1 MFAFYTSTCVGVLWL
16 EFSAAALFLG
26 EYGANSLPWVYI
38 ASAGMGTILGFV
50 YSQLQ
55 KSLPLRQV
63 VVIIPLLMGGPLILF
78 RLGLNP
84 IFLGGYAVFLL
95 RLWLEA
101 IYVLNELN
109 TSITANQL
117 FNIREIKR
125 AYPLVS
131 SGILLAD
138 VISGFSMPLLRQLV
152 GLENVVLVASVML
165 LIGAIILYYI
175 GQTYRTSFPDLPRRR
190 IQEKGSDFATRRLQG
205 SLSSY
210 VWLIIAFFVMAQ
222 VLSLLLDFQYL
233 RQLEQNLSLNAGNIA
248 DFIALFSGTLGIFEL
263 ITQWFISSRVIERVG
278 VFRVAALP
286 PLMILSLG
294 FLSLTGLVSIFIGV
308 ITLKFVDEL
317 LRYTLISGMG
327 PILFQAIPDKVR
339 SRIESDV
346 RGFAEPLSTGLTG
359 VGILVT
365 IWFFHAVLPA
375 APDALIQ
382 GLLNRVF
389 LGQITMFA
397 LVWLVAVLL
406 LQSRYVSLLVLSTER
421 GQLSLSEVDLY
432 TFKRSV
438 IDALERP
445 GSDADKQSCI
455 ELLDHIDPKHA
466 GDVFAP
472 RLAGLS
478 SSLQYRCLEAM
489 LKYPNR
495 DCLDAVRSLLNQVLP
510 PDVFALALRYVW
522 LTEPSPDVQSL
533 HCYLDAA
540 VPPAVRGTAAAL
552 MLKYGHPRE
561 KAAATDSLRR
571 MLTSKQE
578 RERMMACRALGDAT
592 YLQAL
597 RIYIEPL
604 LQDDSLRVR
613 CALLEAIAATHLE
626 EYYPSLVRG
635 LYYKS
640 TREAAMQALMRLDGD
655 AIPLLVAAAAD
666 PNKPEVVRTYAWS
679 IIGQIGTPE
688 AVDILVEHLETTQG
702 IARQSLLRTL
712 LKLPH
717 EGGIDA
723 VADRLGRQG
732 VERLIGQEMLLLG
745 QIYAALVDLSSDY
758 AIGSE
763 ADLLRRAL
771 DDLKSDIIER
781 LFLLMRFLYPSDAIQ
796 AAAFNLQSGSRDN
809 GARALEILDNAIDLP
824 SKKILLTLLDRCPDR
839 EKLEALTDLSP
850 YVQMSPS
857 QRLRYL
863 LDLRSILSDWVL
875 ACCFHLARQY
885 RWGLKPKQIMACLHH
900 PVGFVREAV
909 LHYLKMASPRSLC
922 DVLPQLEH
930 DTNPLISAQV
940 QTLKRELGLT
950 SSRAGVEP
958 SSLHRNRAV
967 DSRAKP
973 I

>member
-1 MFAFYTSTCVGVLWL
+1 MFAFYTFTCIGILWL

-26 EYGANSLPWVYI
+26 EYGANSLPWIYI

-55 KSLPLRQV
+55 KFLPLRKV
-63 VVIIPLLMGGPLILF
+63 VVIIPLLMAVPLLLF
-78 RLGLNP
+78 RIGLSP

-138 VISGFSMPLLRQLV
+138 VASGFSMPLLRQMI
-152 GLENVVLVASVML
+152 GLENVMLAASVML
-165 LIGAIILYYI
+165 LIGAGILYYI
-175 GQTYRTSFPDLPRRR
+175 GRLYHTSFPDLPRRR
-190 IQEKGSDFATRRLQG
+190 IQDKETDFTTRRLQG
-205 SLSSY
+205 SLHSY
-210 VWLIIAFFVMAQ
+210 VWLVIAFFVMAQ
-222 VLSLLLDFQYL
+222 ILSLLLDFQYL
-233 RQLEQNLSLNAGNIA
+233 RQLEQNLSLNAGSIA

-263 ITQWFISSRVIERVG
+263 ITQWFASSRVIERVG
-278 VFRVAALP
+278 VFRVAVLP
-286 PLMILSLG
+286 PLMIFGLS
-294 FLSLTGLVSIFIGV
+294 FLALSGLVTLFVGV
-308 ITLKFVDEL
+308 IILKFVDEL
-317 LRYTLISGMG
+317 LRYTLVSGMG
-327 PILFQAIPDKVR
+327 PILFQAIPDKLR

-346 RGFAEPLSTGLTG
+346 RGFAEPLSAGLTG
-359 VGILVT
+359 VGILIT
-365 IWFFHAVLPA
+365 IWFFHNLLPIA
-375 APDALIQ
+375 SDLRIQ
-382 GLLNRVF
+382 DVLNRVF
-389 LGQITMFA
+389 LGQITVFA

-406 LQSRYVSLLVLSTER
+406 LQSRYVSLLVLSAER
-421 GQLSLSEVDLY
+421 GQLSLSEVDLHEL
-432 TFKRSV
+432 KRSV

-478 SSLQYRCLEAM
+478 PPLQRRCLEAM
-489 LKYPNR
+489 LNYPKR
-495 DCLDAVRSLLNQVLP
+495 DCLEAVRSLLNRVSP
-510 PDVFALALRYVW
+510 PDVFALAMRYVW
-522 LTEPSPDVQSL
+522 LTEPSPDVRSL
-533 HCYLDAA
+533 QTYLEAN
-540 VPPAVRGTAAAL
+540 VHPAVRGTAAAL
-552 MLKYGHPRE
+552 MLKYGSPHE
-561 KAAATDSLRR
+561 KAAATDILRR
-571 MLTSKQE
+571 MLTSKHE
-578 RERMMACRALGDAT
+578 RERVMACRALEDAT

-626 EYYPSLVRG
+626 EYYPSLVKG

-640 TREAAMQALMRLDGD
+640 TREAAMHALVRLDGD
-655 AIPLLVAAAAD
+655 AIPLLVATAAD
-666 PNKPEVVRTYAWS
+666 PNKPDVVRTCAWS

-688 AVDILVEHLETTQG
+688 AVDVLIRYLETAQG
-702 IARQSLLRTL
+702 SVRRSLLRTL

-717 EGGIDA
+717 EAGIDA
-723 VADRLGRQG
+723 VADAFGRPG
-732 VERLIGQEMLLLG
+732 VERLINQEMKLIG
-745 QIYAALVDLSSDY
+745 QTYAALADLSTDY
-758 AIGSE
+758 VVGSE

-771 DDLKSDIIER
+771 HDLKSDIIER
-781 LFLLMRFLYPSDAIQ
+781 LFLLMRFLYPSSAIQ
-796 AAAFNLQSGSRDN
+796 AAAFNLQSESRDS

-824 SKKILLTLLDRCPDR
+824 HKSILLIVLDRRSDQ
-839 EKLEALTDLSP
+839 EKLQALTELAP
-850 YVQMSPS
+850 YQPMSPS
-857 QRLRYL
+857 QRLRCL
-863 LDLRSILSDWVL
+863 LDSRTLLSDWVL

-885 RWGLKPKQIMACLHH
+885 RWRLKPEQVTACLHH

-909 LHYLKMASPRSLC
+909 LDYLKMASPKSLWG
-922 DVLPQLEH
+922 VLPKLEH
-930 DTNPLISAQV
+930 DPNPLIAAQA
-940 QTLKRELGLT
+940 QSMMRELGLT
-950 SSRAGVEP
+950 SSQLEAK
-958 SSLHRNRAV
+958 SLEVYRNSAF
-967 DSRAKP
+967 DSQTSP